1 MQTAVIIDKHN
12 VAVQEADRPQ
22 LKDNEVLIKVLY
34 AGLCGSDVHLFHDEH
49 PFRKPP
55 MIPGHELAGEI
66 EAVGPAVKHHRIG
79 DRVVVNHAIP
89 CGECRYCKAGQI
101 NICPTKIVAGSA
113 KMMGFF
119 AEYVNVPESTLYTI
133 APGISMQH
141 AAIAEPLSIGFHIM
155 RRLAHLDRN
164 EPLAIV
170 GTGTI
175 GLVALIA
182 AKSLG
187 YKEVYCLDTI
197 DYNLNI
203 AMKLGASG
211 AFNPLRDQAV
221 EEVLRV
227 TGGFGASG
235 TIVTAMARGILTD
248 AFALSSLKATI
259 VMLPMTAQIMEANL
273 YRLVSGE
280 QALIG
285 CRGIVE
291 QDFADAVQLI
301 NSGYNLS
308 PLITHVL
315 PLTEAQRAFELMV
328 ERTEPVIKILIDPN
342 R

>member
-1 MQTAVIIDKHN
+1 MNTAVIIDKHT
-12 VAVQEADRPQ
+12 VAIETAAQPT
-22 LKDNEVLIKVLY
+22 LKDDEVLIKVLY

-66 EAVGPAVKHHRIG
+66 AAVGPAVKSHRVG

-89 CGECRYCKAGQI
+89 CGQCRYCKAGQI
-101 NICPTKIVAGSA
+101 NICPDKIVAGSA
-113 KMMGFF
+113 RMMGFF
-119 AEYVNVPESTLYTI
+119 AEYVNVPERTLYKI
-133 APGISMQH
+133 EDGISMQQ
-141 AAIAEPLSIGFHIM
+141 AAIAEPLSIGYHIM
-155 RRLAHLDRN
+155 RRLSHLRQD
-164 EPLAIV
+164 EPIAII

-187 YKEVYCLDTI
+187 YTEVYCLDTI
-197 DYNLNI
+197 DYNLDI
-203 AMKLGASG
+203 AVKLGASG
-211 AFNPLRDQAV
+211 AFNPLRDAAAA
-221 EEVLRV
+221 EVLKA

-248 AFALSSLKATI
+248 AFALSSLQATI
-259 VMLPMTAQIMEANL
+259 VMLPMTAQLMEANF

-291 QDFADAVQLI
+291 QDFADAVKLI
-301 NSGYNLS
+301 NSGYDLS
-308 PLITHVL
+308 PLITHVM
-315 PLTEAQRAFELMV
+315 PLADTQRAFELMV
-328 ERTEPVIKILIDPN
+328 DRTEPVIKILIAPHE
-342 R
+342 

>member
-1 MQTAVIIDKHN
+1 MYTAVIVDKHK
-12 VAVQEADRPQ
+12 VAIQEAAQPQ
-22 LKDNEVLIKVLY
+22 LQADEVLIKVLY

-55 MIPGHELAGEI
+55 MIPGHELVGEI
-66 EAVGPAVKHHRIG
+66 AAIGPDVKHHRVG
-79 DRVVVNHAIP
+79 DKVVVNHAIP
-89 CGECRYCKAGQI
+89 CGTCRYCKAGQI

-119 AEYVNVPESTLYTI
+119 AEYVNVPERTLYTI
-133 APGISMQH
+133 DDGISMQN

-155 RRLAHLDRN
+155 RRLAHLDRDK
-164 EPLAIV
+164 PIAIV

-187 YKEVYCLDTI
+187 YQEVYCLDTL
-197 DYNLNI
+197 DYNLEI

-211 AFNPLRDQAV
+211 TFNPLRDNAV
-221 EEVLRV
+221 EEVLRI

-259 VMLPMTAQIMEANL
+259 VMLPMTAQVMEANF

-301 NSGYNLS
+301 NSNYDFS

-315 PLTEAQRAFELMV
+315 PLAESQRAFELMV
-328 ERTEPVIKILIDPN
+328 DRTEPVIKILIDPHG
-342 R
+342 